1 MDRQINIEIKDRTG
15 WTKEFN
21 ELTELISFLENEAG
35 HWKKVYGA
43 INKSG
48 VHVHEL
54 IECFSKIDGVIMD
67 LKRHIDTS
75 HLSDDEFNE
84 YTKGNISRLK
94 ENWLYSD
101 NSCSDIFI
109 DCNRQ
114 HGRHAAN
121 AFINFI
127 ADRKIEHI
135 HDYDH
140 FLGILAAYEFVY
152 QDSEVLNR
160 KAKIQ
165 ELENFYGE
173 KLRMAKPAEYWK
185 KSANKFSWHG
195 LFWTI
200 LLLVSLAT
208 GIYFLYELYIDWLED
223 PEKMK
228 LQLDTIQGV
237 VIFGTLLA
245 VYVFLIR
252 ILSRLTFS
260 SFHLMRDAEEREQL
274 TYLYLSLIN
283 EKKIDE
289 KSRDIILQALFSR
302 SETGLLTGDST
313 PAMPGVGVSEIA
325 NSKQS

>member
-1 MDRQINIEIKDRTG
+1 MDRQINVEIKDRAG
-15 WTKEFN
+15 WNKEFN
-21 ELTELISFLENEAG
+21 ELTELFSFLENEVSF
-35 HWKKVYGA
+35 WKKTREA
-43 INKSG
+43 INKRG
-48 VHVHEL
+48 KQIHEL
-54 IECFSKIDGVIMD
+54 IECSSSIDRAVIDIKHFHDNSD
-67 LKRHIDTS
+67 LNDS
-75 HLSDDEFNE
+75 QFNE
-84 YTKGNISRLK
+84 CVRDILSRLK
-94 ENWLYSD
+94 ENWLCSD
-101 NSCSDIFI
+101 NSCSAVFI

-114 HGRHAAN
+114 HGTHAAN
-121 AFINFI
+121 AFIKFI
-127 ADRKIEHI
+127 AERKTEHI
-135 HDYDH
+135 HDYEY

-200 LLLVSLAT
+200 LLLVSLAA
-208 GIYFLYELYIDWLED
+208 GIYFLYELYIDWFED

-302 SETGLLTGDST
+302 SETGLL
-313 PAMPGVGVSEIA
+313 
-325 NSKQS
+325 

>member
-1 MDRQINIEIKDRTG
+1 MDRQINVEIKDRAG

-21 ELTELISFLENEAG
+21 ELTELLSFLESEASF
-35 HWKKVYGA
+35 WKKAHQA
-43 INKSG
+43 IDKSG
-48 VHVHEL
+48 GQVHEL
-54 IECFSKIDGVIMD
+54 IECFSEIDRAIAD
-67 LKRHIDTS
+67 IKRFYGDGP
-75 HLSDDEFNE
+75 DDSQFNE
-84 YTKGNISRLK
+84 RTKNRLSRLK
-94 ENWLYSD
+94 DNWLCSS
-101 NSCSDIFI
+101 NSCSDVFI
-109 DCNRQ
+109 DCNKQ

-127 ADRKIEHI
+127 AERKTEHI

-195 LFWTI
+195 YIWTAFLI
-200 LLLVSLAT
+200 VSLAT
-208 GIYFLYELYIDWLED
+208 GIYCLYEFYTSWYEAK
-223 PEKMK
+223 ETMK
-228 LQLDTIQGV
+228 LQLDTVQGV

-245 VYVFLIR
+245 VYGILIR
-252 ILSRLTFS
+252 VLSRLAFS
-260 SFHLMRDAEEREQL
+260 AFHLMRDAEEREQL

-302 SETGLLTGDST
+302 SETGLLTGESAPT
-313 PAMPGVGVSEIA
+313 MPSVGMSEVI
-325 NSKQS
+325 NPK